1 MPTKYLTVL
10 VITIVM
16 NVTIIQIVMTTKANV
31 RCKEGS
37 LISPSIQWVD
47 FSFLTK
53 FSITGISAHKN
64 IELIFF
70 KQGFIF

>member
-37 LISPSIQWVD
+37 LITHSILWVY
-47 FSFLTK
+47 FSFSTK
-53 FSITGISAHKN
+53 FSLTGISAYKN
-64 IELIFF
+64 IEQIYY
-70 KQGFIF
+70 